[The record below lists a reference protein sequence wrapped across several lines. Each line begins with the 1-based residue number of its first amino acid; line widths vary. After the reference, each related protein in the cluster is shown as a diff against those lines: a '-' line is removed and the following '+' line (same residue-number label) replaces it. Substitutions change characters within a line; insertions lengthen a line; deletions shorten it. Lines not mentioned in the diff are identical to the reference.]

1 MVNLN
6 SVSSQYNT
14 ANNLYHVNFKAEDE
28 RRTQQPQ
35 RRPQQP
41 QTRPPQ
47 RYTQQQL
54 QQQEMLRRRLE
65 EAEKQQK
72 KEKRK
77 SNLTWV
83 LGIGAS
89 IAIIAS
95 VILGFSRRGGGGIID
110 SSEKA
115 KQEARKVI
123 TKDITNEKTLEQ
135 MHLPKELEDVVAQF
149 KTMIEREEGLKEIGA
164 KTNGGILLYGAPGGG
179 KNAFTY
185 GLTKHIQE
193 KYPGSELIFV
203 DVNKFKG
210 EYNGNTE
217 NNILTWVNN
226 VLEKAKSNPDKKY
239 VVFMDEFDSIA
250 SKGTGSGAETRE
262 SFQNAFKTTLQSL
275 LDQENI
281 QVIAATNKAS
291 KSANLDQY
299 LDSAIVDRF
308 SRTIHVPMPTKEQ
321 LLYSFTEH
329 CQKLPAHRVSPE
341 LLDITNPKLNKI
353 CEYIN
358 QNEGSYRIYNAV
370 LDESKLICEGLD
382 RPTKQAITIQDL
394 VDGMI
399 RVAEQKNWDPKGLE
413 TFKKEIS
420 KL

>member
-14 ANNLYHVNFKAEDE
+14 TNNLYHVNFKAEDD

-72 KEKRK
+72 KDKRK
-77 SNLTWV
+77 ANLTWA

-89 IAIIAS
+89 LAIILS
-95 VILGFSRRGGGGIID
+95 FVLGRKGGTGVTDGH
-110 SSEKA
+110 EK
-115 KQEARKVI
+115 KLQEAKRI
-123 TKDITNEKTLEQ
+123 IIKDVSKEKTLEKLY
-135 MHLPKELEDVVAQF
+135 LPEELQDVVTQL
-149 KTMIEREEGLKEIGA
+149 KTIISREEGLKEIGA

-185 GLTKHIQE
+185 ALTKLYQE
-193 KYPGSELIFV
+193 KYPGSELIFA

-210 EYNGNTE
+210 GYVGDTE
-217 NNILTWVNN
+217 NTIIGWVED
-226 VLEKAKSNPDKKY
+226 VLKKAKTNPDKKY
-239 VVFMDEFDSIA
+239 IVFMDEFDSIA
-250 SKGTGSGAETRE
+250 SKSTSGSDTKEG
-262 SFQNAFKTTLQSL
+262 FQNAFKTTLQSL
-275 LDQENI
+275 LDTENI
-281 QVIAATNKAS
+281 QVIAATNKAE
-291 KSANLDQY
+291 KGAQLDKY

-308 SRTIHVPMPTKEQ
+308 SRTIHVPMPTKEA
-321 LLYSFTEH
+321 LLHSFVEH
-329 CQKLPAHRVSPE
+329 FQTVAPAHRLTPE
-341 LLDITNPKLNKI
+341 ILDITNPKLNKV
-353 CEYIN
+353 CEFIE
-358 QNEGSYRIYNAV
+358 QNEGSFRIFNAV
-370 LDESKLICEGLD
+370 CDDTKLITEGLD
-382 RPTKQAITIQDL
+382 RPTGQPITIQDL
-394 VDGMI
+394 VDAMI
-399 RVAEQKNWDPKGLE
+399 QVAEKKNWDPAKIAA
-413 TFKKEIS
+413 FKKEIS